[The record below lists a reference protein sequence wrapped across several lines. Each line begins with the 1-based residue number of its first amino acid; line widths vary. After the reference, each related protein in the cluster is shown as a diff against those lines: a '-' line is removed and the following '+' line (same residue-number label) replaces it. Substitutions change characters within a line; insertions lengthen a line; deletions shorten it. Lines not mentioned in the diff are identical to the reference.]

1 MSAAAAQRMALK
13 LRATRPAAQGRG
25 TKSVP
30 RQGRNTPLP
39 LERSPPASFKR
50 LLGSG
55 IADVG
60 LPGPQDRQSVEKG
73 SGPDRGG
80 GRFIKRKNGRGPAA
94 TKGSKKGPL

>member
-1 MSAAAAQRMALK
+1 MALK

-50 LLGSG
+50 LLG
-55 IADVG
+55 VG
-60 LPGPQDRQSVEKG
+60 LGQDGAPIRQGAQAFEK
-73 SGPDRGG
+73 SCVPERDDACQNR
-80 GRFIKRKNGRGPAA
+80 RHNGRGHAA
-94 TKGSKKGPL
+94 TKGSKKGPVDRGE